1 MLRTNYILMCALV
14 WMPSVD
20 IIGTRQTNERSD
32 RTKTLKNYI
41 NKNNNENEEEER
53 RKKKSRKRK
62 NQQHTNTCMQF
73 RFNSIWS
80 SNNNN
85 TAEHDNCKM
94 FGANAE
100 KNSSNSFHAIHTT
113 DRTGKFGIR
122 LDAHTIYAVL
132 TRSRWNFRLKYY
144 RIRFVGIVF
153 CWLVCSHAAIC
164 FSVSTTAI

>member
-73 RFNSIWS
+73 RFNSI
-80 SNNNN
+80 
-85 TAEHDNCKM
+85 
-94 FGANAE
+94 
-100 KNSSNSFHAIHTT
+100 
-113 DRTGKFGIR
+113 
-122 LDAHTIYAVL
+122 
-132 TRSRWNFRLKYY
+132 
-144 RIRFVGIVF
+144 
-153 CWLVCSHAAIC
+153 
-164 FSVSTTAI
+164 